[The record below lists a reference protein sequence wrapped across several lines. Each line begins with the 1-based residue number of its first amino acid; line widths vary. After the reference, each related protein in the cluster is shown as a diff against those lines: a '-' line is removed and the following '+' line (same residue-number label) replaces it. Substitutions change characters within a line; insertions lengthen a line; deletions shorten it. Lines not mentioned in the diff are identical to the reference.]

1 MSQIPESYWDA
12 FAKMKGACIL
22 STSDA
27 DGTPNSIYVGMLRRE
42 DEQII
47 IADSAFSK
55 TRENL
60 LRGSACSFLFI
71 TEDFK
76 AYQAKC
82 NANYVEDEASIASL
96 KSWMP
101 VTYSPKAALKLTIET
116 IYSGAEQIHPCATKI
131 STNNTT
137 PTNHV

>member
-1 MSQIPESYWDA
+1 MSPIPESYWQA
-12 FAKMKGACIL
+12 FANMKGPCIL
-22 STSDA
+22 STTDA
-27 DGTPNSIYVGMLRRE
+27 DGSPNSIYVGMLRRDE
-42 DEQII
+42 EQIV

-82 NANYVEDEASIASL
+82 SADYTEDEASISAL

-101 VTYSPKAALKLTIET
+101 VTYSPKAALKLTIQK
-116 IYSGAEQIHPCATKI
+116 IFNGAELLY
-131 STNNTT
+131 SNS
-137 PTNHV
+137 